1 MQKDIHKKTEDE
13 FNFLIRVRLLCRK
26 WEVNNDASFH
36 NKRKRM
42 HENGRNYH
50 RKLLNF
56 SDVSGKEPFLAIS
69 TMNT

>member
-1 MQKDIHKKTEDE
+1 MCTKNRRLIQFL
-13 FNFLIRVRLLCRK
+13 FNARLHCRK
-26 WEVNNDASFH
+26 WEVNNDTSFP

-69 TMNT
+69 VGDT